1 LKLKH
6 VVTRGERGNLTLLRR
21 FRNTKLEQMRIVVI
35 GTHELTNN
43 ANTIKLQVE
52 MVAQQ
57 RLDEGVGGGGG
68 KAEPPRNVPL
78 AMTLEGGYNFHRQR
92 HVDIKSSP
100 NFSVVVTKSMASR
113 L

>member
-1 LKLKH
+1 MLSSAGRRATAATGRGA
-6 VVTRGERGNLTLLRR
+6 VT
-21 FRNTKLEQMRIVVI
+21 
-35 GTHELTNN
+35 N
-43 ANTIKLQVE
+43 AVAAAANALE